1 MDMESQKILFALS
14 TPMEIRNECCLPS
27 HSSPKMYLGTCFFDL
42 SSSWGIDDRDDLLRT
57 IHRMIDNGHAARL
70 AGFYHCWFRYSPCEW
85 RDYLAELN
93 EQGQAYA
100 QFVASTA
107 ECCGEGGIK
116 AWDYVRMGFL
126 SRMGVLN
133 NWLSEEESL
142 WIQSRIHLR
151 ALRYYD
157 HLPLLRE
164 FLARKEYDDSGN
176 DMFYQLF
183 ASDDAYYPTLSWQP
197 LAYYSACPETLKD
210 MSDL

>member
-1 MDMESQKILFALS
+1 
-14 TPMEIRNECCLPS
+14 
-27 HSSPKMYLGTCFFDL
+27 
-42 SSSWGIDDRDDLLRT
+42 
-57 IHRMIDNGHAARL
+57 MIDNGHAAQL
-70 AGFYHCWFRYSPCEW
+70 AGFYHRWFRYSPCEW
-85 RDYLAELN
+85 RSYTNELN
-93 EQGQAYA
+93 EQSQAYA

-151 ALRYYD
+151 ALRYYINWRQYFAGYTFGRQYWQSPED
-157 HLPLLRE
+157 DNLPLLRE
-164 FLARKEYDDSGN
+164 ILARKEYDDSGN
-176 DMFYQLF
+176 DMFYQLI
-183 ASDDAYYPTLSWQP
+183 ASDDAYYPTLPWQP
-197 LAYYSACPETLKD
+197 LTYYPVCPGTLKD

>member
-27 HSSPKMYLGTCFFDL
+27 HSSPKMYLGTRFFDL

-70 AGFYHCWFRYSPCEW
+70 AGLYHRWFRYSPCEW

-107 ECCGEGGIK
+107 ECCGEGG
-116 AWDYVRMGFL
+116 GPGL
-126 SRMGVLN
+126 
-133 NWLSEEESL
+133 
-142 WIQSRIHLR
+142 
-151 ALRYYD
+151 
-157 HLPLLRE
+157 
-164 FLARKEYDDSGN
+164 
-176 DMFYQLF
+176 
-183 ASDDAYYPTLSWQP
+183 
-197 LAYYSACPETLKD
+197 
-210 MSDL
+210 

>member
-42 SSSWGIDDRDDLLRT
+42 SSSWGIDARDDLLRT

-70 AGFYHCWFRYSPCEW
+70 AGFYHRWFRYSPCEW

-142 WIQSRIHLR
+142 WIQGD
-151 ALRYYD
+151 AAN
-157 HLPLLRE
+157 LLI
-164 FLARKEYDDSGN
+164 
-176 DMFYQLF
+176 
-183 ASDDAYYPTLSWQP
+183 
-197 LAYYSACPETLKD
+197 
-210 MSDL
+210 

>member
-70 AGFYHCWFRYSPCEW
+70 AGFYHRWFRYSPCEW

-107 ECCGEGGIK
+107 ECCGEGLSLIHIL
-116 AWDYVRMGFL
+116 AAYESAVRQHGRT
-126 SRMGVLN
+126 S
-133 NWLSEEESL
+133 
-142 WIQSRIHLR
+142 
-151 ALRYYD
+151 
-157 HLPLLRE
+157 LLRSCLVRYLSLTP
-164 FLARKEYDDSGN
+164 FAG
-176 DMFYQLF
+176 YQRTNGRL
-183 ASDDAYYPTLSWQP
+183 WR
-197 LAYYSACPETLKD
+197 
-210 MSDL
+210 

>member
-70 AGFYHCWFRYSPCEW
+70 AGFYHRWFRYSPCEW

-151 ALRYYD
+151 ALRYYSNWRQYFA
-157 HLPLLRE
+157 LMNPLMILVKIIKLRWIHI
-164 FLARKEYDDSGN
+164 LSYDQMVSRKINNQTTRCANSI
-176 DMFYQLF
+176 F
-183 ASDDAYYPTLSWQP
+183 
-197 LAYYSACPETLKD
+197 
-210 MSDL
+210 

>member
-1 MDMESQKILFALS
+1 
-14 TPMEIRNECCLPS
+14 
-27 HSSPKMYLGTCFFDL
+27 
-42 SSSWGIDDRDDLLRT
+42 
-57 IHRMIDNGHAARL
+57 MIENGHAARL
-70 AGFYHCWFRYSPCEW
+70 AGFYHRWFRYSPCEW

-151 ALRYYD
+151 ALRYYSNWRQYFAGYTCGRQYWQSPEDD

-197 LAYYSACPETLKD
+197 LADYPTCPETLKD